1 LIDTPTILHTAHDA
15 HETACICARQLTL
28 VNCAVYRPVRHELG
42 EKISCHNDLALFDS
56 VLSQAF
62 PIYREVDGR
71 WFDELGGNADQLEA
85 EISGAPGTGIKLARH
100 QQMPSYFAPQSR
112 SSA

>member
-1 LIDTPTILHTAHDA
+1 MILHTAHDA
-15 HETACICARQLTL
+15 HETACISARRLTL
-28 VNCAVYRPVRHELG
+28 LNCRVYRPALYELG
-42 EKISCHNDLALFDS
+42 DEISCQNDMALFGS

-71 WFDELGGNADQLEA
+71 WFDELGRNADRLEA
-85 EISGAPGTGIKLARH
+85 AISGVPGTGIKLARH
-100 QQMPSYFAPQSR
+100 QQMPSYVAPQSR